1 MAMSVSVPHPISRI
15 REEFPALA
23 ATVHGRP
30 LAYLDNAATT
40 HRPRAVLEAMDV
52 FYQTSNANVH
62 RGVHRMSQVATDA
75 FEAARETVRSSI
87 GAAEAAEI
95 VFTKGCTEAINLVAQ
110 SWGLASL
117 REGDEVLLSTMEHH
131 ANIVPWQVVAKST
144 GARIRPIPIHDN
156 GTLDLSAFESMLG
169 PRTRLVGIAHV
180 SNSLGTVNPVADVAR
195 LARSA
200 GAKVLVDGAQALA
213 HLPVDVGALGVD
225 FYAMSSHK
233 MYGPMGVGGLYARRD
248 LLDEMPPYQ
257 TGGGMIRT
265 VTFEET
271 TYAGVPDRFEPGTPN
286 VAGVIGWAAAFDF
299 LAGLDRK
306 AVQRHEDDLLAL
318 ASEVVGSQPGVRV
331 LGPSP
336 GSRTAVVS
344 FVMQGVHPH
353 DIGTV
358 LDQEGV
364 AIRAGHHCCMPLMA
378 RLGVA
383 GTARASLGLYNTE
396 AEIHALANGLARV
409 REVMA

>member
-1 MAMSVSVPHPISRI
+1 M
-15 REEFPALA
+15 A

-52 FYQTSNANVH
+52 FSRTSNANVH

-75 FEAARETVRSSI
+75 FEAARETVRTSV

-110 SWGLASL
+110 SWGLANL

-144 GARIRPIPIHDN
+144 GALIRPIPIHDD

-195 LARSA
+195 LARAA

-233 MYGPMGVGGLYARRD
+233 MYGPMGVGGLYARRE
-248 LLDEMPPYQ
+248 LLEEMPPYQ

-318 ASEVVGSQPGVRV
+318 ASELVGSQPGVRV

-336 GSRTAVVS
+336 RSRTAVVS
-344 FVMQGVHPH
+344 FVMDGVHPH

>member
-1 MAMSVSVPHPISRI
+1 MSVSVPHPVSRI

-23 ATVHGRP
+23 TRVHGRP

-40 HRPRAVLEAMDV
+40 HRPRAVLDAMDG
-52 FYQTSNANVH
+52 FSRTSNANVH
-62 RGVHRMSQVATDA
+62 RGVHRLSQVATDA
-75 FEAARETVRSSI
+75 FEAARETVRISI
-87 GAAEAAEI
+87 GASEAAEV

-110 SWGLASL
+110 SWGTANL

-131 ANIVPWQVVAKST
+131 ANIVPWQVVAKAT
-144 GARIRPIPIHDN
+144 GARIRPIPIHDD
-156 GTLDLSAFESMLG
+156 GTLDLSALDTMLG
-169 PRTRLVGIAHV
+169 PKTRLVGIAHV
-180 SNSLGTVNPVADVAR
+180 SNSLGTINPVEEVAR

-213 HLPVDVGALGVD
+213 HLPVDVRALGVD
-225 FYAMSSHK
+225 FYAMSGHK
-233 MYGPMGVGGLYARRD
+233 MYGPMGVGGLYARRE
-248 LLDEMPPYQ
+248 LLEEMPPYQ

-286 VAGVIGWAAAFDF
+286 VAGVIGWAAAFEF

-306 AVQRHEDDLLAL
+306 AVQHHEDDLLAL
-318 ASEVVGSQPGVRV
+318 ASELIGSQPGVHV
-331 LGPSP
+331 LGPIPS
-336 GSRTAVVS
+336 SRAAVVS
-344 FVMQGVHPH
+344 FVMDGIHPH

-378 RLGVA
+378 RLGVS
-383 GTARASLGLYNTE
+383 GTARASLALYNTGE
-396 AEIHALANGLARV
+396 EVHALAKGLARV
-409 REVMA
+409 REVMT